1 MSKAAPWNIK
11 GIDYEV
17 RSAAREAAR
26 RSGMSLS
33 DWLNSVIADQ
43 ASDMGVHPDD
53 FDDENRQQAISA
65 RLESMNYNH
74 GRRGRRSDRPY
85 APVPAYERDHDAYES
100 AGHGMSYDIPYAPRS
115 ERYGAGPD
123 SAVDLVQRR
132 LANIEAAIGNRDGSR
147 TDRDR
152 ELRRT
157 LSRLEARMETLA
169 PHDEDE
175 DFVGGPAR
183 SRGKAPGQRRNR
195 GHAHAAADELQQ
207 RLNRIEARLENRS
220 GKDGDKELR
229 RTLSRLEARIES
241 LADGRE
247 PEKASESISDV
258 DRKLSAIADM
268 LSRRTDSPAHVA
280 APAEAPASEATRDGM
295 RPKELARIE
304 AKLNMLLSRENTAPA
319 SPSYLDPYASTAQDT
334 YAPAVVAPPGVPP
347 ARRSLADSIA
357 DINRRQQ
364 SLDAGPRRPARGA
377 RPAFDP
383 AMKAPVSPDQRQL
396 VTGSDS
402 VRQDLRAIA
411 AQLEGLRRPAEEAAG
426 QIQQTANAQQEKTNA
441 AIEQLGQ
448 QIAEVNRT
456 ISGLAPRQSLATIE
470 TAIRDLTDRVVQSRQ
485 DGVRE
490 SVLSPIETLI
500 GDLKHSIEA
509 RNAGGQQAQ
518 PAIDELRQQ
527 MADMAR
533 AITRIDPKATL
544 STLEHAIRDLSARVD
559 SSRQGGVK
567 EAILQPIEDLIG
579 ELRQSVARGAR
590 SPQLDTIEREL
601 HAINQ
606 RMDQLG
612 STSSGDDPRLQEIHQ
627 QTSSI
632 KELLSA
638 AVSRPLPVE
647 KIERQINALGKRI
660 DLIASRGSSPVGAAA
675 VSENVDEIR
684 AALQQPYPSMEMAAI
699 QDKIETLSEKFD
711 DLLAHK
717 PDSNSVDAISARLDA
732 VQASI
737 FQRLDQPSD
746 EVSQTAR
753 KLEELMLEIRDRLDI
768 NARSPGAD
776 GEPDRIEEHIRSLSQ
791 KIDTVSTPLG
801 AEQLS
806 ALEER
811 IRSLAEKIDTVAAN
825 PLAPGNT
832 ALEALEAQVR
842 EIAERIEHP
851 NVSLA
856 TLSTIEQTMTD
867 LLNQIEETRLS
878 TADAAE
884 NAARN
889 ATREALDE
897 LLTRGALANM
907 RNEDSRELITREL
920 SGLRT
925 AQDAKDQRTQ
935 ATLSAVHETLEKVV
949 DRLAMLE
956 DNIETRP
963 AVARAGHPGTGRRN
977 GMNSDTGAR
986 PRDSAASSPEVSGAS
1001 AAQSLASGPAPL
1013 FERRP
1018 SAQPL
1023 ESAAAPDVEMD
1034 FAKSSNATAYSDRSA
1049 AVKPDALNL
1058 SPDAAALWQD
1068 GGDDE
1073 LLEPGSGTPAPH
1085 TSMQD
1090 RSRQTG
1096 DASHQFGGRD
1106 ALQSGDDTDADGDL
1120 DLNAMSGGKSS
1131 SSFIAAARRASIA
1144 AQAEADAAAAQEPRK
1159 RARKSGESTL
1169 SDARARAA
1177 AAAASLSGKLERD
1190 KSEKALAP
1198 EGTSDKRSALRKRKV
1213 LLSLGLAAAVLVLG
1227 TLQMLR
1233 STGHN
1238 PSGPDVIGAPK
1249 APITK
1254 PATPPNTAPSNNAAT
1269 PGKATNSALPANP
1282 ANLGDSLGPRE
1293 KSPNRPPA
1301 STLQNGAMLN
1311 NGFSRNNL
1319 QATNSNRFVKQP
1331 SARTDRTSVASIP
1344 ANAGAFARPATND
1357 LLKEARSGNAS
1368 AQYELA
1374 VRFIAGRTIP
1384 RDYDEAVA
1392 LLEKASAQG
1401 LAQAQYRLGS
1411 LYEKGTGVKKD
1422 PSRALELYERAGNA
1436 GNIRAMH
1443 NYAVLAAEGATG
1455 KPDYAKAA
1463 SWFRKA
1469 AQHGVRDSQYNLAI
1483 LYARGL
1489 GIARS
1494 MSQSYFWFSIAAAQG
1509 DKDAASK
1516 RDQVARKMSAS
1527 ELERARKSVAAFSP
1541 LPKTE
1546 TANSVAEPKDGWQ
1559 LDAAAVRSQKTSGAR
1574 TPVNNSVPLM
1584 ARNKLSR
1591 S

>member
-33 DWLNSVIADQ
+33 DWLNDVIADQ
-43 ASDMGVHPDD
+43 ASELGIHPDD
-53 FDDENRQQAISA
+53 FDDEERQQAISA
-65 RLESMNYNH
+65 RLESMNYKH

-85 APVPAYERDHDAYES
+85 APAPSYERDFDGYES
-100 AGHGMSYDIPYAPRS
+100 GNRGMSHDIPYAPHS

-132 LANIEAAIGNRDGSR
+132 LANIEAAIGNRDGGR

-169 PHDEDE
+169 PQDEDE
-175 DFVGGPAR
+175 DENLVTRPAR
-183 SRGKAPGQRRNR
+183 SHGKATGNRR
-195 GHAHAAADELQQ
+195 GHGNTAADELQH
-207 RLNRIEARLENRS
+207 RLNMIEASLEGRFNQ
-220 GKDGDKELR
+220 GGDKELR

-241 LADGRE
+241 LADGRK
-247 PEKASESISDV
+247 PEKASESISDL
-258 DRKLSAIADM
+258 DRKLTAIADM
-268 LSRRTDSPAHVA
+268 LSRRSERASDTPSPE
-280 APAEAPASEATRDGM
+280 EAPAREGV

-304 AKLNMLLSRENTAPA
+304 AKLNMLLSRENAPA
-319 SPSYLDPYASTAQDT
+319 GTHSYLDPYGGSAQDG
-334 YAPAVVAPPGVPP
+334 YLPASAAPGVPP

-364 SLDAGPRRPARGA
+364 SLDAVPPSPVRGA

-383 AMKAPVSPDQRQL
+383 AMKAPAAQRQPAA
-396 VTGSDS
+396 GSDS
-402 VRQDLRAIA
+402 VRHDLRAIA
-411 AQLEGLRRPAEEAAG
+411 AQLEELRRPAEQAAG
-426 QIQQTANAQQEKTNA
+426 QVQQAAQAQQAAQQATNAQQEKTNA

-456 ISGLAPRQSLATIE
+456 ISSLAPRQSLATIE

-490 SVLSPIETLI
+490 SILSPIESLI

-509 RNAGGQQAQ
+509 RNAGNQQSQ
-518 PAIDELRQQ
+518 PGIDEMRQQ

-533 AITRIDPKATL
+533 AITRLDPKATL
-544 STLEHAIRDLSARVD
+544 STLEHAIRELSARVD

-579 ELRQSVARGAR
+579 ELRQSVARGAK

-612 STSSGDDPRLQEIHQ
+612 SASTGDDPRLQEIHQ

-711 DLLAHK
+711 DLLAQK
-717 PDSNSVDAISARLDA
+717 PDSSPVDAISARLDA

-753 KLEELMLEIRDRLDI
+753 KLEGLMLEIRDRLDI
-768 NARSPGAD
+768 NARHAGAD

-791 KIDTVSTPLG
+791 KIDTVSSPLG
-801 AEQLS
+801 PEHLS
-806 ALEER
+806 ALEDR
-811 IRSLAEKIDTVAAN
+811 IRSLAEKIDSVSAN
-825 PLAPGNT
+825 PVAPDNS

-842 EIAERIEHP
+842 EIAERIDHP

-907 RNEDSRELITREL
+907 RNEDSREFITREL
-920 SGLRT
+920 TGLRT

-956 DNIETRP
+956 DNVEARP
-963 AVARAGHPGTGRRN
+963 AVARAGHPGHGNREGMGSDTVGRRRD
-977 GMNSDTGAR
+977 GM
-986 PRDSAASSPEVSGAS
+986 ASSPEMSGAS
-1001 AAQSLASGPAPL
+1001 AAHHGVPAQSLASGPAPL

-1018 SAQPL
+1018 SAAPL
-1023 ESAAAPDVEMD
+1023 ADTTAPDIDLD
-1034 FAKSSNATAYSDRSA
+1034 FGKPASEKPGDAPTATSSSDNPSA
-1049 AVKPDALNL
+1049 IKPDALNL

-1068 GGDDE
+1068 GSDDE
-1073 LLEPGSGTPAPH
+1073 LLEPGSGAP
-1085 TSMQD
+1085 SPRASGQD
-1090 RSRQTG
+1090 RSRTSEGGSPAFQPRNTLKAG
-1096 DASHQFGGRD
+1096 DEA
-1106 ALQSGDDTDADGDL
+1106 DDESDL

-1159 RARKSGESTL
+1159 RGRKSGESTL

-1177 AAAASLSGKLERD
+1177 AAAASLSGKLERN
-1190 KSEKALAP
+1190 KSEKAAASAGP
-1198 EGTSDKRSALRKRKV
+1198 SDKRSALRKRKV

-1227 TLQMLR
+1227 TLQILR
-1233 STGHN
+1233 SSGTSQ
-1238 PSGPDVIGAPK
+1238 SGPDVIGATK
-1249 APITK
+1249 APITQ
-1254 PATPPNTAPSNNAAT
+1254 PATPPKAASPDKATAPAT
-1269 PGKATNSALPANP
+1269 PGKATNS
-1282 ANLGDSLGPRE
+1282 
-1293 KSPNRPPA
+1293 PPA

-1311 NGFSRNNL
+1311 NSFSRSNL
-1319 QATNSNRFVKQP
+1319 QADNSNRFVKQP
-1331 SARTDRTSVASIP
+1331 SAGTDRTSVASIP
-1344 ANAGAFARPATND
+1344 ASAGALAKPTSSD

-1384 RDYDEAVA
+1384 RDYDRAIA

-1422 PSRALELYERAGNA
+1422 PSRALELYEHAGNA

-1463 SWFRKA
+1463 RWFRKA

-1489 GIARS
+1489 GISRS
-1494 MSQSYFWFSIAAAQG
+1494 MNQSYFWFSIAAAQG

-1527 ELERARKSVAAFSP
+1527 ELERTRKSVAAFSP

-1546 TANSVAEPKDGWQ
+1546 AANSVAEPTGGWK

-1574 TPVNNSVPLM
+1574 TPVDHSVPLM
-1584 ARNKLSR
+1584 VRNKLSR